1 MPSPDAPPARP
12 PRPVPP
18 APPAQASPPPGGD
31 DRLAGAP
38 VDARYRQLFAAS
50 PVPMWIYDAQTLR
63 FLAVNAAAV
72 EAYGW
77 SESEF
82 LAMTIADIRPP
93 EERPRLAADVARTLP
108 SERNAGEWRHCTRAG
123 AERDVLVTSHAVD
136 VAGRPARLVHAVD
149 VTALRRAEAERVAS
163 ISLLEATLEAVA
175 DGVLV
180 VGRDGTVARWNRRFA
195 ELWRV
200 PPELLDAA
208 AGPARDEALLRHVAG
223 QLVDPEAFVAS
234 VVALRATPERASAD
248 LLAFADGRVYERVS
262 YPQRV
267 GSEVVGRV
275 WSIRDVTERVVL
287 EERLTYQA
295 HHDALTGLA
304 NRLQFHE
311 CLAQALARAVEAG
324 RSPDHVAVL
333 LLDLDGFKHVND
345 SLGHAAGDALLV
357 EVAQR
362 LRHAT
367 RGSDVVAR
375 LGGDEFAVLLDR
387 VRSDVEA
394 TVVAERIQ
402 RALRAPFAVH
412 GTVAVVGTSIGVARG
427 AGADPAGAA
436 GDADV
441 EAVDALLRNADL
453 ALYAAKA
460 RGKGQHALFAPEMH
474 AQALARASVET
485 ALREALDRG
494 EFHLVFQPVIALDT
508 GRLAGVEAL
517 ARWTHPTRGTVGPGE
532 FIPVAEDTGLIV
544 PLGQWVL
551 EQACAQ
557 GARWHAARR
566 ASGHDTTGAP
576 LTVAVNVSGRQLQ
589 QAAFVD
595 DVRAVLA
602 ATGFPAAHL
611 VLELTERSVIENPE
625 VALARLNALRA
636 LGVRIAIDDFGTGYS
651 ALSYLQQYPIDVLKI
666 DKSFVDRVAEG
677 GQAAALTGAIV
688 ALGQALSLRTVAE
701 GVETSAQQAM
711 LEAMGCAYGQGYLFA
726 RPLAADGIDALL
738 RTAAPDT
745 PAAPRG

>member
-1 MPSPDAPPARP
+1 MPTSGARAARP
-12 PRPVPP
+12 PRL
-18 APPAQASPPPGGD
+18 AP
-31 DRLAGAP
+31 AGASAP
-38 VDARYRQLFAAS
+38 LTGEGRAPAVAPDGLDRQLFAAS
-50 PVPMWIYDAQTLR
+50 PVPMWLYDVQTLR

-77 SESEF
+77 SEAEF

-93 EERPRLAADVARTLP
+93 AERQRLLDDATRPLPRARD
-108 SERNAGEWRHCTRAG
+108 AGEWRHRTRAG
-123 AERDVLVTSHAVD
+123 AERDVLVTSHAVEVD
-136 VAGRPARLVHAVD
+136 GRPARLVHAVD

-163 ISLLEATLEAVA
+163 YSLLEATLEAVA

-180 VGRDGTVARWNRRFA
+180 VDRDGMVARWNRRFV

-200 PPELLDAA
+200 PPALLDAA
-208 AGPARDEALLRHVAG
+208 AGPVRDEALLAHVAG
-223 QLVDPEAFVAS
+223 QLADPAAFVAS
-234 VVALRATPERASAD
+234 VVALYATPDRASAD

-275 WSIRDVTERVVL
+275 WSFRDVTERVVL

-304 NRLQFHE
+304 NRLQLHQ

-387 VRSDVEA
+387 VRSDTDA
-394 TVVAERIQ
+394 TVVAARIQ

-427 AGADPAGAA
+427 AGADAGSGA
-436 GDADV
+436 GPVGTA
-441 EAVDALLRNADL
+441 AVDALLRDADL

-474 AQALARASVET
+474 AQALARVSLEA
-485 ALREALDRG
+485 ALR
-494 EFHLVFQPVIALDT
+494 
-508 GRLAGVEAL
+508 AGWSAARCTSPSSRSSPSTRAGSPASRRSPAGSTPSA
-517 ARWTHPTRGTVGPGE
+517 ARWSPSE
-532 FIPVAEDTGLIV
+532 FIPVAEETGLIV
-544 PLGQWVL
+544 PLGRG
-551 EQACAQ
+551 CS
-557 GARWHAARR
+557 RRR
-566 ASGHDTTGAP
+566 AGRARGGTRRAP
-576 LTVAVNVSGRQLQ
+576 P
-589 QAAFVD
+589 
-595 DVRAVLA
+595 
-602 ATGFPAAHL
+602 PASR
-611 VLELTERSVIENPE
+611 RSP
-625 VALARLNALRA
+625 
-636 LGVRIAIDDFGTGYS
+636 
-651 ALSYLQQYPIDVLKI
+651 
-666 DKSFVDRVAEG
+666 
-677 GQAAALTGAIV
+677 
-688 ALGQALSLRTVAE
+688 
-701 GVETSAQQAM
+701 
-711 LEAMGCAYGQGYLFA
+711 
-726 RPLAADGIDALL
+726 
-738 RTAAPDT
+738 
-745 PAAPRG
+745 